1 MVNTLEDEFNI
12 FCNDNNLE
20 QNIHQIQIIK
30 KLDNYKKNNFK
41 SFISKIFSKKIN
53 QKCFYLFG
61 DVGVGKTMIFNF
73 FFEKIKEKKLR
84 IHFNQFMLNF
94 HNFVYEKKDKKEE
107 NIINLFVK
115 DLKIKASLI
124 YFDEFQ
130 VTNIADAMILGK
142 LFEQIFKANIKI
154 IVTSNTKISDLYKD
168 GLQRDQFKPFIKIM
182 KDHSIEHELIIHDDY
197 RKSKEN
203 LGARFFCPLNQ
214 ETNFKINKFFRT
226 ITKDKKHSSL
236 TINIKGREFK
246 IENFYEGIV
255 KFKFNELCDQ
265 NIGAED
271 YLEIV
276 KNCKFI
282 VIDQIPQ
289 FNDINSNQQKRF
301 IILLDVIYDKN
312 IPIAVTADQNLDK
325 FTSSRLLDKP
335 FKRTI
340 SRLYELTS
348 MKKINETGIL

>member
-1 MVNTLEDEFNI
+1 MINTLEDDFNI
-12 FCNDNNLE
+12 FCNNNNLE
-20 QNIHQIQIIK
+20 KNINQIQIIK
-30 KLDNYKKNNFK
+30 ELENYRKNNFK

-53 QKCFYLFG
+53 KKCFYLFG

-84 IHFNQFMLNF
+84 LHFNQFMLNF
-94 HNFVYEKKDKKEE
+94 HNFVYDQKDKKEE
-107 NIINLFVK
+107 NVISLFVK
-115 DLKIKASLI
+115 DLKTKALLI

-130 VTNIADAMILGK
+130 VTNIVDAMILGK
-142 LFEQIFKANIKI
+142 LFGQIFKEDIKI
-154 IVTSNTKISDLYKD
+154 IVTSNTKIADLYKD

-182 KDHSIEHELIIHDDY
+182 EDQSIEHELIIDDDY
-197 RKSKEN
+197 RKSKVN
-203 LGARFFCPLNQ
+203 LEARYFYPLNQ

-226 ITKDKKHSSL
+226 ITKSKKHSSL
-236 TINIKGREFK
+236 TINIKGRELK
-246 IENFYEGIV
+246 IENFYEGIA

-289 FNDINSNQQKRF
+289 FNDINSNQQQRF
-301 IILLDVIYDKN
+301 IILLDIIYDKK
-312 IPIAVTADQNLDK
+312 IPIAVTANQNLDE